1 MTARL
6 NLIRHSCYAKAQR
19 MAHNIHSRTTRHIAH
34 VVMMLLVLVAMPV
47 GVEAGFVKFWQLKET
62 AAAPVLVVGRVLS
75 VQKGERVPEESLPWK
90 TETLSMTAEI
100 QVLRS
105 YPASGESVAADR
117 LHVHF

>member
-1 MTARL
+1 MHRRNKTL
-6 NLIRHSCYAKAQR
+6 LVIL
-19 MAHNIHSRTTRHIAH
+19 
-34 VVMMLLVLVAMPV
+34 MLLLAPA

-90 TETLSMTAEI
+90 AETLSMTAEI

-105 YPASGESVAADR
+105 YRVSEEPVAADR
-117 LHVHF
+117 LHVHFLAYGPSV